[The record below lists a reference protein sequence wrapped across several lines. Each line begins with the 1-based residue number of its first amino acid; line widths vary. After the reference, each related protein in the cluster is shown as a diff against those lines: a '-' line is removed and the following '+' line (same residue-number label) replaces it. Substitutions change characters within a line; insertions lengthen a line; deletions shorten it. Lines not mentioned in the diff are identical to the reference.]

1 MVAIK
6 IKRMVN
12 LQRKG
17 KQSRLKDKTQ
27 SNKMLEKRGK
37 KYKQKFKITL
47 QKISKNLR
55 ASHGGVAYTRLIV
68 YR

>member
-6 IKRMVN
+6 RKRMIN

-27 SNKMLEKRGK
+27 SSKMLEKRGK
-37 KYKQKFKITL
+37 KYKQKI
-47 QKISKNLR
+47 QNS
-55 ASHGGVAYTRLIV
+55 IV
-68 YR
+68 ENTQESQS

>member
-6 IKRMVN
+6 IKRMIN

-17 KQSRLKDKTQ
+17 KQSGLKDKTQ

-37 KYKQKFKITL
+37 KYKQKVQNNFVENK
-47 QKISKNLR
+47 QESQ
-55 ASHGGVAYTRLIV
+55 S
-68 YR
+68 

>member
-1 MVAIK
+1 MAAIK
-6 IKRMVN
+6 RKSMIN

-37 KYKQKFKITL
+37 KYKQKI
-47 QKISKNLR
+47 QNN
-55 ASHGGVAYTRLIV
+55 IV
-68 YR
+68 ENKQESQSQSWWSSLY

>member
-6 IKRMVN
+6 RKRMIN

-37 KYKQKFKITL
+37 KYKQKI
-47 QKISKNLR
+47 QNN
-55 ASHGGVAYTRLIV
+55 IV
-68 YR
+68 ENKQESQSQSWWSSLY

>member
-6 IKRMVN
+6 RKRMIN

-37 KYKQKFKITL
+37 KYKQKI
-47 QKISKNLR
+47 
-55 ASHGGVAYTRLIV
+55 
-68 YR
+68 